1 MEELRKGFGGGFLS
15 KYAVGP
21 TNVTGDPSRPPF
33 VDHVTD
39 RIHGGKDNFEIKK
52 KNPGGNWEMYSIGK
66 PKMLGL

>member
-15 KYAVGP
+15 KQAVGP
-21 TNVTGDPSRPPF
+21 TNVTGDLSRPF

-52 KNPGGNWEMYSIGK
+52 KKPCGNWEMYQIGK